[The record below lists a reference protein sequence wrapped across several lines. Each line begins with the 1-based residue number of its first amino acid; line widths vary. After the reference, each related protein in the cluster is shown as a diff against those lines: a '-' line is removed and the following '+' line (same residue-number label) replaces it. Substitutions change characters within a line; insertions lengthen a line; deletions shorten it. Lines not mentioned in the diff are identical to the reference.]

1 MTEPPSINPV
11 RLMIGNA
18 VIGMGILWMALS
30 GLCSAWMM
38 GEFLFQDPSFQD
50 FLSSLWLVLLVGG
63 ISAGL
68 GYIAIVIG
76 RVIRGRK

>member
-1 MTEPPSINPV
+1 MTDAPSHNPV

-18 VIGMGILWMALS
+18 LIGMGIIWIALC

-38 GEFLFQDPSFQD
+38 GDFLMQEPSFQD
-50 FLSSLWLVLLVGG
+50 ALSSLWLVIVVGG
-63 ISAGL
+63 ISAAL

-76 RVIRGRK
+76 RIIRGRK

>member
-1 MTEPPSINPV
+1 MTDAPSDNPV

-18 VIGMGILWMALS
+18 VIGMGIIWIALC

-38 GEFLFQDPSFQD
+38 GDFLMQDPSLQD
-50 FLSSLWLVLLVGG
+50 ALSSLWLVILVGV
-63 ISAGL
+63 ISAAL

-76 RVIRGRK
+76 RIIRGRK